1 MEISACWKSA
11 MCVRACVCANMVL
24 HANIERLQFGWIE
37 WRKRS
42 TFVVCTSRSLLFDI
56 KSLPWNFTQSPTKS
70 HAIYIANAT
79 YCFDTHSH
87 KHTHFMGQS
96 NLKAVDSGELCVY
109 SCILFYQFWIKE
121 NPITQISIVSIWCA
135 WFFQPEPATARTISC
150 RFKGDK
156 KFKSITIDNDDLWHL
171 LIRLKISI
179 ARLIGYQCDVA
190 SEQIKTPS
198 GTAFE

>member
-1 MEISACWKSA
+1 
-11 MCVRACVCANMVL
+11 MCVRVYVQTWFCMRTSKDFNSVESNDVNVQLLPFVPVVHFFLILNRCHGILRNHQPNRMP
-24 HANIERLQFGWIE
+24 
-37 WRKRS
+37 S
-42 TFVVCTSRSLLFDI
+42 TLRT
-56 KSLPWNFTQSPTKS
+56 PPTAS
-70 HAIYIANAT
+70 
-79 YCFDTHSH
+79 THTH
-87 KHTHFMGQS
+87 THTHFMGQS

-150 RFKGDK
+150 RFQGDK